1 MIRFSLIS
9 TFSLW
14 MALFFINTA
23 SADDISDARKSAV
36 DILIKLEQG
45 KNTEVWES
53 NVSNWF
59 KDRMTRDAFLANLT
73 IIRAQLGG
81 PGVDRKLVQQN
92 QADGDPVSG
101 YKGIVFSFTFST
113 MLPGAKVYEMIVLI
127 REGNSYKLSG
137 LNFLPNPN

>member
-1 MIRFSLIS
+1 MIKFSLIS

-23 SADDISDARKSAV
+23 SADDMSDARKSAV

-53 NVSNWF
+53 SVSNWF
-59 KDRMTRDAFLANLT
+59 KERMTRDAFLANLT

-81 PGVDRKLVQQN
+81 PGADRKLVQQN
-92 QADGDPVSG
+92 RADGDPASG
-101 YKGIVFSFTFST
+101 YKGSVFSFTFSAT
-113 MLPGAKVYEMIVLI
+113 FPGAKVYEMIVLI
-127 REGNSYKLSG
+127 REGNSYKISG